1 MKQRPHMPFT
11 HMFAALSAS
20 LFISHVVVAQSTEP
34 DPAPPAE
41 EKPAP
46 TEEPLPD
53 LDELL
58 GLPGEDDDDA
68 DAPPLISP
76 EDLELERALDA
87 QTVSEMFQQ
96 AIQQMADAA
105 TLLRESH
112 SAGPATQRVQEE
124 IIRKLEKLIEEAE
137 KQQSQ
142 SSSSSSSQQ
151 QQQQQQQQPPQQPQA
166 NESQQTNQGDNRDER
181 LPPGG
186 QEARLSGEIDAM
198 AAAWGALPARI
209 REALLQGAGDTYSS
223 LYESMTEAYYRR
235 LAEQNNQEPR

>member
-46 TEEPLPD
+46 AEEPLPD

-68 DAPPLISP
+68 DAPPLSSP

-96 AIQQMADAA
+96 AIQQRADAA
-105 TLLRESH
+105 TLRPVDKSELRDLVSRLV
-112 SAGPATQRVQEE
+112 ALR
-124 IIRKLEKLIEEAE
+124 AE
-137 KQQSQ
+137 
-142 SSSSSSSQQ
+142 
-151 QQQQQQQQPPQQPQA
+151 
-166 NESQQTNQGDNRDER
+166 
-181 LPPGG
+181 
-186 QEARLSGEIDAM
+186 M
-198 AAAWGALPARI
+198 
-209 REALLQGAGDTYSS
+209 
-223 LYESMTEAYYRR
+223 
-235 LAEQNNQEPR
+235 LADPRG

>member
-1 MKQRPHMPFT
+1 MKQRLRMQWF
-11 HMFAALSAS
+11 MMLAALGAP
-20 LFISHVVVAQSTEP
+20 LCVGQVAIAQSTEP
-34 DPAPPAE
+34 KPAPPAE
-41 EKPAP
+41 EEPAP

-58 GLPGEDDDDA
+58 GLPGEGDA
-68 DAPPLISP
+68 DAPPVISP

-151 QQQQQQQQPPQQPQA
+151 QQQQQQQQQPQQPQA

-186 QEARLSGEIDAM
+186 QEARLAGEIDAM